1 MSTVLSYILSLLVTI
16 CVLNLLS
23 FPLKPAEQETTQFA
37 LLFSQYYKKSSKVN
51 KHGKS
56 HSSQEQYNIYH
67 NTFLMNGNESFVT
80 SKGYQL
86 HEFQVRISQI
96 LDKLAIEV
104 QLEHA
109 TFEPPA
115 VPTHAQTGTLT
126 ASPVVPCS

>member
-1 MSTVLSYILSLLVTI
+1 
-16 CVLNLLS
+16 
-23 FPLKPAEQETTQFA
+23 
-37 LLFSQYYKKSSKVN
+37 
-51 KHGKS
+51 
-56 HSSQEQYNIYH
+56 
-67 NTFLMNGNESFVT
+67 MNGNESFVT

-96 LDKLAIEV
+96 LDKLAIKV

-126 ASPVVPCS
+126 ASPVEPCS

>member
-1 MSTVLSYILSLLVTI
+1 M
-16 CVLNLLS
+16 
-23 FPLKPAEQETTQFA
+23 A
-37 LLFSQYYKKSSKVN
+37 
-51 KHGKS
+51 
-56 HSSQEQYNIYH
+56 
-67 NTFLMNGNESFVT
+67 MNFCEC

-109 TFEPPA
+109 TFEPPV
-115 VPTHAQTGTLT
+115 VPTHAQTDTLT